1 MSLTIETT
9 ATSNVLYVLNQGEFT
24 LESAARTFLEVVVT
38 AEEHQCIKVLM
49 DGRMVTGDPT
59 IVERFYYGEFAA
71 ASVHASKK
79 HPHSKL
85 RPQFAYVLH
94 EPVLDPL
101 RLGETVAVN
110 RGMQIKA
117 FDNLADA
124 VDWLGLT
131 PEELKDLIP
140 ETSFK
145 ELVAN
150 ERRTA

>member
-1 MSLTIETT
+1 MSLKI
-9 ATSNVLYVLNQGEFT
+9 ATNASSNVLYVLNEGEFT

-38 AEEHQCIKVLM
+38 AEENQCTKVLM
-49 DGRMVTGDPT
+49 DGRLVTGDPT

-71 ASVHASKK
+71 TSVNVSTR
-79 HPHSKL
+79 SKL

-101 RLGETVAVN
+101 RLGETVAAN
-110 RGMQIKA
+110 RGMQVKT

-140 ETSFK
+140 ETSFR
-145 ELVAN
+145 ELTAN
-150 ERRTA
+150 VRRSA